1 MHLNKFR
8 MILTLSQHCHRTL
21 DLPIHR
27 EFYSYVMIQLL
38 QWHLMNELKNVFFRS
53 GSIIQNP
60 PGFPNQ
66 EFTLT
71 LKLYMPRRVLSIVTD
86 SFFVHDHK
94 DQAKVVKIMSSVIN
108 V

>member
-1 MHLNKFR
+1 
-8 MILTLSQHCHRTL
+8 MILSLAQLCYRTL
-21 DLPIHR
+21 DLPVHR
-27 EFYSYVMIQLL
+27 EFYDLVMTELL
-38 QWHLMNELKNVFFRS
+38 HYHLMNELKNVFFRS